1 MKRILL
7 VIFALAALSAPVR
20 AANSSPALTP
30 QEQAKYKT
38 LKSNE
43 ERRKFMATREY
54 LKKNKDRN
62 PATTAPKPMPDEIE
76 FQFALDEKEMDFLLK
91 VAMNEAI

>member
-1 MKRILL
+1 
-7 VIFALAALSAPVR
+7 
-20 AANSSPALTP
+20 
-30 QEQAKYKT
+30 
-38 LKSNE
+38 
-43 ERRKFMATREY
+43 MATREY